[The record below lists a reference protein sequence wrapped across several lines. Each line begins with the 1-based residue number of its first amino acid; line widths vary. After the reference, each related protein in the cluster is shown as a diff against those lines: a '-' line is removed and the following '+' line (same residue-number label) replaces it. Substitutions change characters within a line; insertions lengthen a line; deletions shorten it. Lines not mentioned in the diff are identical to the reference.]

1 MNFNDLMDT
10 VLNFRNTTINTSHN
24 IKTVCK
30 KRNLSFEC
38 FRNIRMSKEHLKVSA
53 RLQRSCN
60 RQDVLL
66 LNNSFLLL
74 YTRDSLA
81 VMLEG

>member
-1 MNFNDLMDT
+1 MDT

-66 LNNSFLLL
+66 LNNSLLAAL
-74 YTRDSLA
+74 HSELVSSDSERINK
-81 VMLEG
+81 V